1 MYQVNNVHADIRP
14 DLFIHDLRK
23 YTDEEI
29 EAIIKNDETPL
40 FVCYEDVNS
49 DVLLGYCF
57 AVFEQKH
64 GHSLQPV
71 KTLYLDDIP
80 ATQRDEM
87 ISSAFDTA
95 VSESYDKAYDEA
107 VKTAKDSEDYKKVL
121 SDAMDEAKKEIDKE
135 IDEKYA
141 EIEER
146 YELNLVVW
154 EGNDSA
160 KAFYEAMGF
169 SVLKYGMEIV
179 L

>member
-1 MYQVNNVHADIRP
+1 MFVRRAVTKDIPEIARLLYQVNNVHADIRP
-14 DLFIHDLRK
+14 DLFVHDKRK

-29 EAIIKNDETPL
+29 KAIIKSDETPV

-49 DVLLGYCF
+49 ETLLGYCF
-57 AVFEQKH
+57 SVFEQKH

-71 KTLYLDDIP
+71 KTLYLDDICV
-80 ATQRDEM
+80 DE
-87 ISSAFDTA
+87 
-95 VSESYDKAYDEA
+95 KARGRHVGTEIFNY
-107 VKTAKDSEDYKKVL
+107 VKEF
-121 SDAMDEAKKEIDKE
+121 AKKSGCYDMT
-135 IDEKYA
+135 
-141 EIEER
+141 
-146 YELNLVVW
+146 LNVW

>member
-1 MYQVNNVHADIRP
+1 MFIRRAVTKDIPEIARLLYQVNNVHADIRP

-71 KTLYLDDIP
+71 KTLYLDDIC
-80 ATQRDEM
+80 
-87 ISSAFDTA
+87 
-95 VSESYDKAYDEA
+95 VDEA
-107 VKTAKDSEDYKKVL
+107 ARGKHVGTEIFNHVKEFA
-121 SDAMDEAKKEIDKE
+121 
-135 IDEKYA
+135 EKNGCYDMT
-141 EIEER
+141 
-146 YELNLVVW
+146 LNVW

>member
-1 MYQVNNVHADIRP
+1 MFVRRAVTKDIPEIARLLYQVNNVHADIRP
-14 DLFIHDLRK
+14 DLFVHDKRK

-29 EAIIKNDETPL
+29 KAIIKSDETPV

-49 DVLLGYCF
+49 ETLLGYCF
-57 AVFEQKH
+57 SVFEQKH

-71 KTLYLDDIP
+71 KTLYLDDICV
-80 ATQRDEM
+80 DE
-87 ISSAFDTA
+87 TA
-95 VSESYDKAYDEA
+95 RGRHVGTEIFNY
-107 VKTAKDSEDYKKVL
+107 VKEF
-121 SDAMDEAKKEIDKE
+121 AKKSGCYDMT
-135 IDEKYA
+135 
-141 EIEER
+141 
-146 YELNLVVW
+146 LNVW